1 MTCCTRV
8 DAVLTL
14 DDEMLV
20 LLRGGAPERSI
31 WLHSGLAVPAVV
43 MLARWRDAHTPI
55 EVTEDGGDTVLTPK
69 TEQIG
74 LRFRD
79 QGFRGQPAL
88 GGVEMWRVR
97 G

>member
-20 LLRGGAPERSI
+20 LLRGGSPERSC
-31 WLHSGLAVPAVV
+31 WVHSAVAVPAVV
-43 MLARWRDAHTPI
+43 MLARWRDARTPI
-55 EVTEDGGDTVLTPK
+55 EVTENGGDTVLTPK

-74 LRFRD
+74 LRFRHQTAGAD
-79 QGFRGQPAL
+79 
-88 GGVEMWRVR
+88 VEFWRVR